1 MPPAAPCAPK
11 TRALK
16 LAMAGGALGHGGA
29 MGQKMAEAKTKPS
42 GQDALAFLAALE
54 PPERAAEGQRLAAL
68 FAEVT
73 GFQPVL
79 WGPSMVGFGRYSYRY
94 DSGRSGESLAT
105 GFAFRGKEWALYLMA
120 GEESALEAEIKALG
134 PHRRGKACLSG

>member
-1 MPPAAPCAPK
+1 
-11 TRALK
+11 
-16 LAMAGGALGHGGA
+16 
-29 MGQKMAEAKTKPS
+29 MAEAKTKPS
-42 GQDALAFLAALE
+42 GQDALAFLAALD
-54 PPERAAEGQRLAAL
+54 PPARAAEGQRLAAL

-120 GEESALEAEIKALG
+120 GEEAALDAALQRLG
-134 PHRRGKACLSG
+134 PHRRGKACLYIRRLSDIDEAALRHLIAASLKALTARWPVQPR